1 MHESMLYKL
10 NEKVA
15 ITQDSS
21 EIESDTETMDIFDIG
36 GF

>member
-15 ITQDSS
+15 ITQDTS
-21 EIESDTETMDIFDIG
+21 EIESEREIMDILDIG